1 VYAVFTKPQE
11 PALMK
16 MPVFQNLVPLIKN
29 KTPCYVWGISQY
41 VLLLLGSTNLMLCN
55 IVGLLDTSE
64 YKQRKTIHGIQIQ
77 SPEVLKDAGSD
88 VVVIYPSEP
97 YGKAG

>member
-1 VYAVFTKPQE
+1 
-11 PALMK
+11 
-16 MPVFQNLVPLIKN
+16 
-29 KTPCYVWGISQY
+29 
-41 VLLLLGSTNLMLCN
+41 
-55 IVGLLDTSE
+55 LDTSE

-97 YGKAG
+97 YGRSMNAYLDEIKFKGKRVELTDSGDRI